1 VSSSI
6 RDVTRPSSGGV
17 PVVAS
22 GTRSTVRAAV
32 AAIVVMEA
40 AVAFVNPVVG
50 AIGHAVVLLALLLRW
65 VLAGDVTMLVLALV
79 PLGRL
84 TSLALT
90 PDEYGAGGY
99 VLTGLPLL
107 VAVVWMTRDLGWPGV
122 PESGRPAW
130 HSIAV
135 ALSGIPLG
143 LVVAAL
149 FHVPYLPDRKS
160 LPVILVTAV
169 VVFVFVGV
177 LEELLFRGLVQ
188 RAMTGPFGTWAFVVA
203 DVLFT
208 AAYLPTRDFGFI
220 ATMALVGLGFGYYVS
235 RTGHLAAVA
244 TAHGLLAAGAV
255 AVWPVLL

>member
-1 VSSSI
+1 MSRSI

-22 GTRSTVRAAV
+22 STRGTVPAAV

-50 AIGHAVVLLALLLRW
+50 AIGHALLLLALLLRW
-65 VLAGDVTMLVLALV
+65 VLAGEVTFLVLALV

-90 PDEYGAGGY
+90 PDDYGAGGY

-122 PESGRPAW
+122 PETGRPAW

-149 FHVPYLPDRKS
+149 FHVPYLPDLKS

-169 VVFVFVGV
+169 VVFVYVGV
-177 LEELLFRGLVQ
+177 LEELLYRGLVQ
-188 RAMTGPFGTWAFVVA
+188 RALTERFGGWAFVVA

-208 AAYLPTRDFGFI
+208 AAYLPTRDAGFI
-220 ATMALVGLGFGYYVS
+220 ATMAVVGLGFGYYVS
-235 RTGHLAAVA
+235 RTGRLAAVA
-244 TAHGLLAAGAV
+244 TAHGLLAVGAV
-255 AVWPVLL
+255 AVWPILL

>member
-1 VSSSI
+1 VSRSI
-6 RDVTRPSSGGV
+6 RDVARPSSGGV

-22 GTRSTVRAAV
+22 GTRSMVPAAV

-50 AIGHAVVLLALLLRW
+50 AIGHALVLLALLLRW
-65 VLAGDVTMLVLALV
+65 VLAGEVTFLVLALV

-90 PDEYGAGGY
+90 PDDYGAGGY

-122 PESGRPAW
+122 PETGRPAW

-143 LVVAAL
+143 LVVAAF

-160 LPVILVTAV
+160 LPVILMTVV
-169 VVFVFVGV
+169 VVFVYVGV
-177 LEELLFRGLVQ
+177 VEELLYRGLVQ
-188 RAMTGPFGTWAFVVA
+188 RALTERFGAWAFVVA

-208 AAYLPTRDFGFI
+208 AAYLPTRDAGFI
-220 ATMALVGLGFGYYVS
+220 ATMAVVGLGFGYYVR

>member
-22 GTRSTVRAAV
+22 GTRSTVPAAV
-32 AAIVVMEA
+32 AAILVMEM

-99 VLTGLPLL
+99 LLTGLPLL
-107 VAVVWMTRDLGWPGV
+107 VAVVWMTRDLGWFGV
-122 PESGRPAW
+122 PERGRPAW
-130 HSIAV
+130 HAIAV
-135 ALSGIPLG
+135 ALTGIPLG
-143 LVVAAL
+143 LAVAAL

-188 RAMTGPFGTWAFVVA
+188 RAMTGPFGAWAFVVA